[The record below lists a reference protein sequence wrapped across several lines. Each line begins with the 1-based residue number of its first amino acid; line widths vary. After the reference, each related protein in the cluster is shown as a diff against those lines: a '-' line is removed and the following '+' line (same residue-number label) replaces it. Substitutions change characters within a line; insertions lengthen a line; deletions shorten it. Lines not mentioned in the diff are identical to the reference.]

1 MLVVVGVSN
10 DSVVVGPLGGS
21 RIVGRVDVDAV
32 DAFGVGVLEELEGVV
47 VLGLDHE
54 VLWSLR
60 VGSRSLYLAEKL
72 EGGVDRLAE
81 PGYRG

>member
-1 MLVVVGVSN
+1 MAVRIGVRDDFVVVAPFFIACV
-10 DSVVVGPLGGS
+10 
-21 RIVGRVDVDAV
+21 VGRVDVDAV
-32 DAFGVGVLEELEGVV
+32 DAFGVGVLEELQGVV